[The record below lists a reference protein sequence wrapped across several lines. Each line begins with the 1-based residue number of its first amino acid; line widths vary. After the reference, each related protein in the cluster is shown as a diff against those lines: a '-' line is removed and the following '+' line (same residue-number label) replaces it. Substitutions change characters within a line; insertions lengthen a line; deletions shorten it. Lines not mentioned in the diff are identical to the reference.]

1 MAKSSLRLFCLV
13 DGDTISRAFSVIAS
27 SGSTVDQLR
36 DLIKAKQ
43 TVALSDVNASELML
57 WHVSV
62 LITDDGQDFPILQDA
77 LNPNKPRPTSKLSSV
92 FGKHVPEDSIH
103 IIVQRP
109 PPGWKQ
115 YTASDGKVV
124 DLPPPWIDML
134 ASTEFVPEP
143 RTVFY
148 HLKDDLQAGDYI
160 TMPSMGQSPKVSGR
174 YGNHPRKLF
183 VTEQM
188 LELWKDIHGDQ
199 EHTEVLNR
207 DDENESALQ
216 LVERFLALNK
226 DILAGAELEKLFN
239 SYNGTRDISDNALS
253 VIFDSLLMSRDRKTL
268 LLVDEHGKLFE
279 KELYVPDKFRSLV
292 PLSWFHW

>member
-109 PPGWKQ
+109 PPAQSPPFSYYFSQKRPFSQELEFAGQQKKSVLSKAGSNTRLQMGRLSICLLLGSTCSRALNLYLNPEQ
-115 YTASDGKVV
+115 YFIISRTIFKLVTTSQCQVWAKAPRSLDVTATT
-124 DLPPPWIDML
+124 L
-134 ASTEFVPEP
+134 ASFSLRNKCWNFGRIFMAT
-143 RTVFY
+143 
-148 HLKDDLQAGDYI
+148 K
-160 TMPSMGQSPKVSGR
+160 SSSSPPTPYS
-174 YGNHPRKLF
+174 
-183 VTEQM
+183 
-188 LELWKDIHGDQ
+188 
-199 EHTEVLNR
+199 
-207 DDENESALQ
+207 
-216 LVERFLALNK
+216 
-226 DILAGAELEKLFN
+226 
-239 SYNGTRDISDNALS
+239 
-253 VIFDSLLMSRDRKTL
+253 
-268 LLVDEHGKLFE
+268 
-279 KELYVPDKFRSLV
+279 
-292 PLSWFHW
+292 